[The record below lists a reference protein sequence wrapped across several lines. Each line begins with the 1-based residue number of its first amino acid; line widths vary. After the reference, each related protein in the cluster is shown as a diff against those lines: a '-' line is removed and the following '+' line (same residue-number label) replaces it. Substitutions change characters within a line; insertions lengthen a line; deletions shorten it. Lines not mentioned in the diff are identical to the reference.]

1 MAKSDHQ
8 RPPARAVKYY
18 LKWRHRDGST
28 IEFSPAGWTSND
40 PLKTDWLTKMSQ
52 LPSSVP
58 SIPPVIRTWIRE
70 ECELISF
77 GEPEYLRPPRPSGVQ
92 FRQERK

>member
-8 RPPARAVKYY
+8 CPPARAVKYY

-28 IEFSPAGWTSND
+28 IEFSPAGWTSGD

-52 LPSSVP
+52 LSSSAAP
-58 SIPPVIRTWIRE
+58 IPPVIRNWIRE
-70 ECELISF
+70 ECELVSI

-92 FRQERK
+92 FRQERM

>member
-8 RPPARAVKYY
+8 CPSARAVKYY
-18 LKWRHRDGST
+18 LKWRHRDRST
-28 IEFSPAGWTSND
+28 IEFSPAGWTSDD

-52 LPSSVP
+52 LSTSAAP
-58 SIPPVIRTWIRE
+58 IPPVIRNWIRE
-70 ECELISF
+70 ECELVSF

-92 FRQERK
+92 FRQERM